1 MIGIKVKTLLLF
13 LFAASLLAG
22 QNSHPHF
29 RNYST
34 NDGLPSSEVYT
45 AFEDSKGYIWF
56 GTDNGV
62 SRFNGYEF
70 ENFGVKEG
78 LMDNVVFHIREDK
91 AGRVWMNTLSGKL
104 FYYWDDFIHP
114 FTYNHLIEQYKG
126 DFLVSSGFFI
136 EENGDI
142 YTALYGL
149 GILKIDTAGN
159 GVLLNEQLNT
169 AAFMVDFGE
178 ELLSVLIS
186 KPNLSKAFL
195 QERNA
200 ASQIA
205 ISCLKDSVYH
215 SFQLPKSTI
224 YRSNFKAIKHEEHYI
239 IVLGERLSIIDDQFN
254 LKKALPF
261 SEVISDFSSFPS
273 GVLWIGLQKGG
284 GVKRFASLDALLK
297 NQFHRY
303 LPGNAITNL
312 IQDRTGG
319 LWMPSLESG
328 IYHCPSRNFEIFDE
342 QIGLNSSVVTALTP
356 KSEDSFIM
364 GLRNG
369 EIYEYIAAE
378 KNIVPSNTGSIA
390 DELHDLLYDPQTG
403 YLWNGGTW
411 LNYWNGKKWVSVKD
425 TFEVNMKSTATKN
438 LFLASP
444 GQDQLLWGCHYK
456 GFNAIDPISG
466 KTVYS
471 SRPDI
476 PFTRTLCFLIDVEGK
491 KWVGTVSGLFE
502 FKNHQLHPPALNH
515 PFFKTRIEA
524 LQILSNGAKVL
535 GSKGE
540 GIAIWSD
547 NESPY
552 IISEKNGLLSNMV
565 EHILIDSLD
574 QIWVSTVSGLNKVSL
589 TPEMT
594 IDKVEQITI
603 AHGLPSNEINDIL
616 AFKGRIW
623 LATPE
628 GLVSIPQQLQS
639 NQVTHSPVLKEA
651 LVNNQKTNPATID
664 HYPYQSNN
672 WQFSFFSPNYKFPG
686 KIPYRYRIQPGE
698 DWTVTTNNVINFAK
712 LAPGVY
718 QFEIQAQNED
728 GFWSESL
735 LLPFTINTPFWMSLW
750 FAVLLV
756 SSLIAWIIIVFQRR
770 VNRIQHEAKIQQ
782 EINALKRAALQAQMN
797 PHFIFNCLNSIQQ
810 FIALDDKK
818 NALHYLSRFAQL
830 IRSTLNASLK
840 TKIPLEE
847 EIEMLKNYLELEK
860 TRFVNR
866 FDFHISVDEAIETF
880 ELEIPP
886 LLIQPY
892 VENAII
898 HGLANVDRKGKLD
911 IDYRMKEGLLMVTI
925 TDNGVGIFH
934 SQQQKK
940 DKADLRTS
948 LGMGITKK
956 RLNLIQAKGASDRE
970 VQIIERKNPAGKVIG
985 TTIKLHIGL

>member
-13 LFAASLLAG
+13 LFFTGLLAG

-56 GTDNGV
+56 GTDNGL

-78 LMDNVVFHIREDK
+78 LMDNVVFHIREDEE
-91 AGRVWMNTLSGKL
+91 GRVWMNTLSGKL
-104 FYYWDDFIHP
+104 YYYWDDFIYP

-149 GILKIDTAGN
+149 GILKIDTKGN
-159 GVLLNEQLNT
+159 STLLNEQLNT
-169 AAFMVDFGE
+169 AAFMIDFGE
-178 ELLSVLIS
+178 EVLSVLIS
-186 KPNLSKAFL
+186 KANLSKSFL
-195 QERNA
+195 QKRSA

-224 YRSNFKAIKHEEHYI
+224 YRSNFKAIKHDEHYI
-239 IVLGERLSIIDDQFN
+239 IVLGERLSIIDDQFK
-254 LKKALPF
+254 LKKKLPF
-261 SEVISDFSSFPS
+261 PEVISDFSSFPS

-284 GVKRFASLDALLK
+284 GVKRFASLDALLN
-297 NQFHRY
+297 NQFQRY

-312 IQDRTGG
+312 VQDRTGG

-328 IYHCPSRNFEIFDE
+328 IYHCPSRNFEVFDE
-342 QIGLNSSVVTALTP
+342 QIGLKNSVVRALTP
-356 KSEDSFIM
+356 KNEHSFII
-364 GLRNG
+364 GLRSG

-378 KNIVPSNTGSIA
+378 KNIEPSNTGSIA

-411 LNYWNGKKWVSVKD
+411 LNYWNGEKWVSVKD

-438 LFLASP
+438 LFLAAQ
-444 GQDQLLWGCHYK
+444 GQDQFLWGCHYK
-456 GFNAIDPISG
+456 GFNAVDPTSG
-466 KTVYS
+466 KTIYS
-471 SRPDI
+471 SRPSI
-476 PFTRTLCFLIDVEGK
+476 PFTRTLCFLVDSEGK

-502 FKNHQLHPPALNH
+502 FKDNQLHPPVLNH

-524 LQILSNGAKVL
+524 LQTLSNGAKVL

-540 GIAIWSD
+540 GVAIWTNKDSL
-547 NESPY
+547 Y
-552 IISEKNGLLSNMV
+552 IISEDNGLLSNMV

-574 QIWVSTVSGLNKVSL
+574 QIWVSTTSGLNKVSL
-589 TPEMT
+589 TPEIT

-616 AFKGRIW
+616 AFKDRIW
-623 LATPE
+623 LATPK

-639 NQVTHSPVLKEA
+639 NQATYSPVLKEA
-651 LVNNQKTNPATID
+651 RVNNQKTNPATID
-664 HYPYQSNN
+664 KSPYQSNN

-686 KIPYRYRIQPGE
+686 KIPYRYRIQASE
-698 DWTVTTNNVINFAK
+698 DWTMTTNNVINFAK
-712 LAPGVY
+712 LAPGAY

-728 GFWSESL
+728 GFWSTSL
-735 LLPFTINTPFWMSLW
+735 IIPFTINAPFWVSPW
-750 FAVLLV
+750 FYALL
-756 SSLIAWIIIVFQRR
+756 LIILFGGIIFFFQGR
-770 VNRIQHEAKIQQ
+770 VNRIRKEATIQQ

-860 TRFVNR
+860 TRFANR
-866 FDFHISVDEAIETF
+866 FDFHISVDKTIETF

-892 VENAII
+892 VENAIL
-898 HGLANVDRKGKLD
+898 HGLVHIDRQGKLD
-911 IDYRMKEGLLMVTI
+911 IDYRMKEDLLLVTI

-934 SQQQKK
+934 SQQQKEGKK
-940 DKADLRTS
+940 DLKTS

-956 RLNLIQAKGASDRE
+956 RLHLSQAKGASDRE
-970 VQIIERKNPAGKVIG
+970 VQIIERKSPEGKILG